1 MKLLVPTPPSLGY
14 QPDIMEL
21 ESVLRAL
28 GVAGVNVQLSDSQ
41 GRERRA
47 ASLREA
53 VAASGVL
60 LVEAPGLLLVS
71 SDAFFA
77 FAGARCSCG
86 ADALVDIH
94 EVYRRTHGGAAPA
107 RLLASVG
114 LGRALRGRCACGER
128 LDRSSVRSEIEAPF
142 ARFAVRVETAD
153 VQGTG
158 GGAPRKGEDL
168 LELLRRVTGPR
179 YRAWERP

>member
-1 MKLLVPTPPSLGY
+1 MKVLVPTPPSLGY
-14 QPDIMEL
+14 QPDQREL

-28 GVAGVNVQLSDSQ
+28 EVATANVRFSDSQ

-53 VAASGVL
+53 EAASGVL

-77 FAGARCSCG
+77 FADARCSCG
-86 ADALVDIH
+86 ADALMDIH

-142 ARFAVRVETAD
+142 ARFAVRVETVD
-153 VQGTG
+153 VRGTRDRV
-158 GGAPRKGEDL
+158 PRKGDDL

-179 YRAWERP
+179 YRSGELS